1 MVCLVSLIYRLY
13 PSCMLQELY
22 CEMEWRKEEI
32 KLDGYSEIDDWFLIT
47 SHILLKICRRD
58 NMLFFFLRGISVYKI
73 FERILVLLLDS

>member
-1 MVCLVSLIYRLY
+1 MVCLVSLIHGLY

-22 CEMEWRKEEI
+22 CEMEWRKQEI
-32 KLDGYSEIDDWFLIT
+32 KLDGHSEIDDWFLIT
-47 SHILLKICRRD
+47 SHFLLKIYLRD